1 MFKCYVQLRIEFSPL
16 HSKFV
21 GMKKKDVPQDDEN
34 LFEGKFKVVK
44 YAVDEDGNYGT
55 VGSSGWEPENTVL
68 NQAWD
73 EINEKVKETLEKVNS
88 GELSPLAYHME
99 KNIMDVGML
108 SQYMDFSKRKV
119 SKHLEPNGFNSLDE
133 KTLTRYAEVFDI
145 SVNELKSAN
154 P

>member
-1 MFKCYVQLRIEFSPL
+1 
-16 HSKFV
+16 
-21 GMKKKDVPQDDEN
+21 MKKKDVPQDDEN

-44 YAVDEDGNYGT
+44 YALDDNGNYGT

-73 EINEKVKETLEKVNS
+73 EINKKVAGTLKKIET
-88 GELSPLAYHME
+88 GELSVLAYHME

-108 SQYMDFSKRKV
+108 SQYMDISKRNV

-133 KTLTRYAEVFDI
+133 KTLNKYAEVFDI
-145 SVNELKSAN
+145 TVEELKKTE
-154 P
+154 

>member
-1 MFKCYVQLRIEFSPL
+1 
-16 HSKFV
+16 
-21 GMKKKDVPQDDEN
+21 MKKKDVPQDDEN

-44 YAVDEDGNYGT
+44 YALDDDGNYGT

-73 EINEKVKETLEKVNS
+73 EINKKVEATLKKIQA

-108 SQYMDFSKRKV
+108 SQYMDISKRNV

-133 KTLTRYAEVFDI
+133 KILIKYAEVFDI
-145 SVNELKSAN
+145 SVEELKKTE
-154 P
+154 

>member
-1 MFKCYVQLRIEFSPL
+1 
-16 HSKFV
+16 
-21 GMKKKDVPQDDEN
+21 MKKNEVPQDDEN

-44 YAVDEDGNYGT
+44 YALDDDGNYGT

-73 EINEKVKETLEKVNS
+73 EINKKVEATLKKIQS

-108 SQYMDFSKRKV
+108 SQYMDISKRNV

-133 KTLTRYAEVFDI
+133 KTLIKYAEVFDI
-145 SVNELKSAN
+145 SVEELKKTEWK
-154 P
+154 

>member
-1 MFKCYVQLRIEFSPL
+1 
-16 HSKFV
+16 
-21 GMKKKDVPQDDEN
+21 MKKNEVPQDDEN

-44 YAVDEDGNYGT
+44 YALDDDGNYGT

-73 EINEKVKETLEKVNS
+73 EINKKVEATLKKIQS

-108 SQYMDFSKRKV
+108 SQYMDISKRNV

-133 KTLTRYAEVFDI
+133 KTLIKYAEVFDI
-145 SVNELKSAN
+145 SVEELKKIE
-154 P
+154 

>member
-1 MFKCYVQLRIEFSPL
+1 
-16 HSKFV
+16 
-21 GMKKKDVPQDDEN
+21 MKKNEVPQDDEN

-44 YAVDEDGNYGT
+44 YALDDDGNYGT

-73 EINEKVKETLEKVNS
+73 EINKKVEATLKKIQS

-108 SQYMDFSKRKV
+108 SQYMDISKRNV

-133 KTLTRYAEVFDI
+133 KTLIKYAEVFDI
-145 SVNELKSAN
+145 SVEELKKIEWK
-154 P
+154 